1 MTTKNLNLIK
11 TKQYSIVARSIWV
24 RNNILESIYLNNRSL
39 FHSMVPHTKCSSVIS
54 RKFSSL
60 SRDNKWIYSFYY
72 YRKNKL
78 LVNNSINNS
87 RFYSTSN
94 LSSDLLKITPSK
106 FIYSKDP
113 RISINFSFYNL
124 VLNNFLKKISDKLH
138 LSAVYTVY
146 VKVRYNEDN
155 FFTHFYHER
164 YHYVIFI
171 VINILMCI
179 NWYERS

>member
-1 MTTKNLNLIK
+1 MICKL
-11 TKQYSIVARSIWV
+11 R
-24 RNNILESIYLNNRSL
+24 
-39 FHSMVPHTKCSSVIS
+39 
-54 RKFSSL
+54 
-60 SRDNKWIYSFYY
+60 FYY

-138 LSAVYTVY
+138 LNAVYTVY

-179 NWYERS
+179 N